1 MRNGVGLKYK
11 SLYDEYK
18 MSVAPPPHVNHLPL
32 PLSPLAANAIVMDTS
47 SCWFLHPEQSDEVHV
62 TFKFQAELLVFSP
75 AAHNVSSK
83 PGLKGFFS
91 HFFVSFFHGEAA
103 LATGRFK
110 LISLKSRG
118 RESSTDVW
126 QTSKMV

>member
-1 MRNGVGLKYK
+1 M
-11 SLYDEYK
+11 
-18 MSVAPPPHVNHLPL
+18 
-32 PLSPLAANAIVMDTS
+32 
-47 SCWFLHPEQSDEVHV
+47 F
-62 TFKFQAELLVFSP
+62 FP

-91 HFFVSFFHGEAA
+91 TSSSFFFFFHGGAA
-103 LATGRFK
+103 LAAGRFK

-118 RESSTDVW
+118 REFSTDVW